1 MRRDHDAAEGA
12 AMKVIAST
20 DRAFK
25 VMVKRITTR
34 SNLQGGAVETTV
46 RTILS
51 AVARGGDQALV
62 RYTKKYDKV
71 SLKPPQFRVS
81 PEQVKEAYYQI
92 RKEEGDALRYAAQ
105 RIMAFHE
112 RQRSKTWM
120 YQDNGATL
128 GQVVVPLDAVGLYVP
143 GGKAV
148 YPSSVLM
155 CAIPAKVAGVKRV
168 VMCTPAS
175 KVGISP
181 YLLVAADIAGVDE
194 VYRIGG
200 AQAIAAMAYGTKTI
214 ARVDKIVG
222 PGNIFVARAKRL
234 LYGTVDIDMI
244 AGPSELLVIADE
256 AANPV
261 HVAADLLCEAEHDEE
276 ARVYLV
282 TTSDRLAK
290 EVVRQVQD
298 QLKRLNRMKIV
309 AKSLARYAVAFVV
322 ASMEEAIDL
331 ANDIAPEHLTL
342 SVDRP
347 FDYLE
352 KVRHAGA
359 LFLGRYTPP
368 AVADYVAGPNHVLPT
383 GGTARFFSPLSF
395 DDYVKKS
402 NIIAYSKE
410 ELVKVRDHLSR
421 IAHMEGLDAH
431 AKSVESRQV

>member
-1 MRRDHDAAEGA
+1 
-12 AMKVIAST
+12 MKVIAST

-25 VMVKRITTR
+25 GMVKRVAVR
-34 SNLQGGAVETTV
+34 SVPHGGAVENAV
-46 RTILS
+46 KTILK
-51 AVARGGDQALV
+51 AVERGGDSAVV
-62 RYTKKYDKV
+62 RYTKKFDRV
-71 SLKPPQFRVS
+71 TLKPAQFRIS

-112 RQRSKTWM
+112 RQRTKTWM

-128 GQVVVPLDAVGLYVP
+128 GQVVTPLDAVGLYVP
-143 GGKAV
+143 GGKAA

-155 CAIPAKVAGVKRV
+155 TAIPAKVAGVKRV
-168 VMCTPAS
+168 VMCTPMG
-175 KVGISP
+175 KGGISP

-200 AQAIAAMAYGTKTI
+200 VQAVGAMAYGTKTI
-214 ARVDKIVG
+214 QPVDKIVG
-222 PGNIFVARAKRL
+222 PGNVYVATAKRL
-234 LYGTVDIDMI
+234 IYGKVDIDMI

-256 AANPV
+256 AANPA

-276 ARVYLV
+276 ARVCLV

-290 EVVRQVQD
+290 EVVRQVGD
-298 QLKRLNRMKIV
+298 QLKKLTRGKIL
-309 AKSLARYAVAFVV
+309 AKSIARHAVAFVV
-322 ASMEEAIDL
+322 GTMEEAIDL
-331 ANDIAPEHLTL
+331 ANEIAPEHLEL
-342 SVDRP
+342 AVDRP

-359 LFLGRYTPP
+359 LFLGRYSPP

-410 ELVKVRDHLSR
+410 ELVKVKDHIAR
-421 IAHMEGLDAH
+421 IAQMEGLDAH
-431 AKSVESRQV
+431 AKSLESRLS

>member
-1 MRRDHDAAEGA
+1 
-12 AMKVIAST
+12 MKVLMSS

-25 VMVKRITTR
+25 AALRRVTSR
-34 SNLQGGAVETTV
+34 SNLQGGKVEAAV
-46 RTILS
+46 RTILK
-51 AVARGGDQALV
+51 AVARGGDNAV
-62 RYTKKYDKV
+62 IRYTKKFDRV
-71 SLKPPQFRVS
+71 SLKPVQFRVG
-81 PEQVKEAYYQI
+81 PQQIKEAYYQI

-112 RQRSKTWM
+112 RQRTKTWM

-128 GQVVVPLDAVGLYVP
+128 GQMVMPLDAVGLYVP

-155 CAIPAKVAGVKRV
+155 AAIPAKVAGVKRV
-168 VMCTPAS
+168 VMCTPTPR
-175 KVGISP
+175 GEMSP

-200 AQAIAAMAYGTKTI
+200 VQAIGALAYGTKTI

-222 PGNIFVARAKRL
+222 PGNAFVTTAKRL
-234 LYGTVDIDMI
+234 LYGTVSLDMV
-244 AGPSELLVIADE
+244 AGPSELLVIADDD
-256 AANPV
+256 ANAS
-261 HVAADLLCEAEHDEE
+261 HVAADLLCEAEHDED
-276 ARVYLV
+276 AQVYLV
-282 TTSDRLAK
+282 TTSERLAK
-290 EVVRQVQD
+290 NVARLVQE
-298 QLKRLNRMKIV
+298 QLKKMKREKIIS
-309 AKSLARYAVAFVV
+309 KSLARHAVAFIVS
-322 ASMEEAIDL
+322 SMAEAIDL

-342 SVDRP
+342 SVERP

-402 NIIAYSKE
+402 NIIAYTKE
-410 ELVKVRDHLSR
+410 ELVKVKDHLSR
-421 IAHMEGLDAH
+421 IAQMEGLDAH
-431 AKSVESRQV
+431 LKSVESRYL